1 LIVVEGRRRG
11 GWFWF
16 FGQTRK
22 LKIADKNMKKS
33 ETLETPAVAAH
44 ILDQVNMLL
53 LQSKKSWKNAGKI
66 QRPLLHYCIY
76 CIRIPEIKIAP
87 KPRNGRPS
95 ALGRLDP

>member
-1 LIVVEGRRRG
+1 MG

-33 ETLETPAVAAH
+33 ETPAVAAH
-44 ILDQVNMLL
+44 ILDQVDMLL

-66 QRPLLHYCIY
+66 QRPLLHYCILVY

-87 KPRNGRPS
+87 KPSEMNRKTRET
-95 ALGRLDP
+95 

>member
-1 LIVVEGRRRG
+1 MIVVEGRRRG

-33 ETLETPAVAAH
+33 ETPAVAAH
-44 ILDQVNMLL
+44 ILDQVDMLL

-66 QRPLLHYCIY
+66 QRPLLHYCILVY
-76 CIRIPEIKIAP
+76 VYEYQKS
-87 KPRNGRPS
+87 KSHQN
-95 ALGRLDP
+95 LGR

>member
-1 LIVVEGRRRG
+1 LIVVEGRLVLV
-11 GWFWF
+11 FWSN
-16 FGQTRK
+16 TEIE
-22 LKIADKNMKKS
+22 IADKNMKKS
-33 ETLETPAVAAH
+33 ETRETLETPAVAAH